1 LEGRRQSPA
10 GPAVRRLI
18 DRLRLKAEWL
28 DARIELELQ
37 QSDPVDAFTVEEMPR
52 SSNAA
57 WAISFDRE
65 ISLHGRASPS
75 DRSRFMFG
83 LIERQSGCKHKPRS
97 DQKLL
102 NPVPVTSFSITYFCC
117 RMAVRVVDFQSR
129 RRDSSRLPDPH
140 FSPFDLPLPGPL
152 LLQLI
157 LLPMLWWTE

>member
-57 WAISFDRE
+57 
-65 ISLHGRASPS
+65 
-75 DRSRFMFG
+75 
-83 LIERQSGCKHKPRS
+83 
-97 DQKLL
+97 
-102 NPVPVTSFSITYFCC
+102 
-117 RMAVRVVDFQSR
+117 
-129 RRDSSRLPDPH
+129 
-140 FSPFDLPLPGPL
+140 
-152 LLQLI
+152 
-157 LLPMLWWTE
+157 